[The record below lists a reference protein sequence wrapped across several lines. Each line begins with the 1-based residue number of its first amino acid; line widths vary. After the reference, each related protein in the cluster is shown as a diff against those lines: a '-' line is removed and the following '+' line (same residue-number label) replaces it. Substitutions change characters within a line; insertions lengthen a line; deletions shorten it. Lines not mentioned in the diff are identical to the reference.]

1 MYLDVQMPNTK
12 SNSQSGAPPALVSAV
27 KRVLR
32 PLVGLLL
39 DHNLTYTWLSGILK
53 SIFVEVAEREFRLPG
68 KDQTDSR
75 ITLLTGVH
83 RKDVRRLRREPAA
96 DEAPPASIYLG
107 AQLVALWISDDRF
120 LHRAGDPRPLP
131 RRRQDD
137 GQPSFE
143 DLVTSVS
150 KDIRPRAVLD
160 EWLRLQAVE
169 VDDQDRVCLK
179 VEAFVPSKGFDEL
192 AYYFG
197 RNLHDH
203 MAAARHNVQGGEPPF
218 LERSVYYDE
227 LSLDSVK
234 ALAALSEKEGMKALK
249 TLNRRARQLQ
259 NRDRESPH
267 AQHRMNFGI
276 YFFDIEAQQDDPGP
290 DTDAEIKD
298 K

>member
-1 MYLDVQMPNTK
+1 MPK
-12 SNSQSGAPPALVSAV
+12 SESNNQSGAPPALVVAV
-27 KRVLR
+27 KRMLR

-39 DHNLTYTWLSGILK
+39 DHNLTYTWLAGILK

-83 RKDVRRLRREPAA
+83 RKDVRRLRREPAQ
-96 DEAPPASIYLG
+96 DETPPASIYLG

-120 LHRAGDPRPLP
+120 LDRAGDPSPLP
-131 RRRQDD
+131 RRRHDD
-137 GQPSFE
+137 RGPSFE

-160 EWLRLQAVE
+160 EWLRLEAVE
-169 VDDQDRVCLK
+169 IDDQDRVCLK

-218 LERSVYYDE
+218 LERSVYYDN
-227 LSLDSVK
+227 LSPDSVK
-234 ALAALSEKEGMKALK
+234 ALAALSETEGMKALK
-249 TLNRRARQLQ
+249 SLNRRARQLQ
-259 NRDRESPH
+259 NRDRKSPH
-267 AQHRMNFGI
+267 ASHRMNFGV
-276 YFFDIEAQQDDPGP
+276 YFFDIDERQDDPET
-290 DTDAEIKD
+290 DTDSETKD
-298 K
+298 T

>member
-1 MYLDVQMPNTK
+1 MPNIESDK
-12 SNSQSGAPPALVSAV
+12 PSGAPPALVSAV

-53 SIFVEVAEREFRLPG
+53 SIFVEVAEQEFRLPG
-68 KDQTDSR
+68 KEQTDSR

-96 DEAPPASIYLG
+96 SEAPPASIHLG
-107 AQLVALWISDDRF
+107 AQLVALWMSDDRF
-120 LHRAGDPRPLP
+120 LDRGGDPSPLP
-131 RRRQDD
+131 RRRPAD
-137 GQPSFE
+137 GGPSFE

-160 EWLRLQAVE
+160 EWLRLQVVE
-169 VDDQDRVCLK
+169 IDAQDRVRLRAP
-179 VEAFVPSKGFDEL
+179 AFVPSKGFEEK

-218 LERSVYYDE
+218 LERSVYYDD
-227 LSLDSVK
+227 LSPSSVK
-234 ALAALSEKEGMKALK
+234 ALVALSENEGMKALK
-249 TLNRRARQLQ
+249 ILNRRARQLQ
-259 NRDRESPH
+259 HRDRESPE
-267 AQHRMNFGI
+267 ARYRMNFGI
-276 YFFDIEAQQDDPGP
+276 YFFDSEAPNDDPE
-290 DTDAEIKD
+290 TDSESGSKNR
-298 K
+298 

>member
-1 MYLDVQMPNTK
+1 MPKTE
-12 SNSQSGAPPALVSAV
+12 SDSQSGAPPALVVAV

-68 KDQTDSR
+68 KEQTDSR

-83 RKDVRRLRREPAA
+83 RKDVRRLRREPAV
-96 DEAPPASIYLG
+96 DETPPASIYLG

-120 LHRAGDPRPLP
+120 TDPAGEPRPLP

-137 GQPSFE
+137 GDPSFD

-160 EWLRLQAVE
+160 EWLRLEAVE
-169 VDDQDRVCLK
+169 IDDQDRVCLK
-179 VEAFVPSKGFDEL
+179 ADAFVPSKGFEEK

-227 LSLDSVK
+227 LTPGSIKV
-234 ALAALSEKEGMKALK
+234 LAGMSEKEGMQALK
-249 TLNRRARQLQ
+249 ALNRRARQLQ
-259 NRDRESPH
+259 KRDRNARDAH
-267 AQHRMNFGI
+267 HRMNVGI
-276 YFFDIEAQQDDPGP
+276 YFYQHDEREDGAEPDPDP
-290 DTDAEIKD
+290 QK

>member
-1 MYLDVQMPNTK
+1 MPNTESK
-12 SNSQSGAPPALVSAV
+12 SQSGAPPALVSAV

-39 DHNLTYTWLSGILK
+39 DHNLTYNWLSGILK
-53 SIFVEVAEREFRLPG
+53 SIFVEVAEQEFRLSG

-83 RKDVRRLRREPAA
+83 RKDVRRLRREPAV

-107 AQLVALWISDDRF
+107 AQLVALWISEDRF
-120 LHRAGDPRPLP
+120 LDPAGNPSPLP
-131 RRRQDD
+131 RRRHD
-137 GQPSFE
+137 GGEPSFE

-150 KDIRPRAVLD
+150 TDIRPRAVLD
-160 EWLRLQAVE
+160 EWLRLEAVE
-169 VDDQDRVCLK
+169 IDDQDRVCLK
-179 VEAFVPSKGFDEL
+179 TEAFVPAKGFEEK

-197 RNLHDH
+197 RNLRDH

-218 LERSVYYDE
+218 LERSVYYDD
-227 LSLDSVK
+227 LSPASVK
-234 ALAALSEKEGMKALK
+234 ALTELSEKEGMKALK

-259 NRDRESPH
+259 NRDRGSAE
-267 AQHRMNFGI
+267 ARHRMNFGI
-276 YFFDIEAQQDDPGP
+276 YFFDSEGRQDDPGTNADS
-290 DTDAEIKD
+290 DTKD

>member
-1 MYLDVQMPNTK
+1 MANSE

-39 DHNLTYTWLSGILK
+39 DHNLTYTWLAGILK
-53 SIFVEVAEREFRLPG
+53 SIFVEVAEQEFRLPG

-83 RKDVRRLRREPAA
+83 RKDVRRIRREPATA
-96 DEAPPASIYLG
+96 EAPPASIYLG

-120 LHRAGDPRPLP
+120 LDRAGEPSPLP
-131 RRRQDD
+131 RRRHDD
-137 GQPSFE
+137 SGPSFE

-160 EWLRLQAVE
+160 EWLRLGAVE
-169 VDDQDRVCLK
+169 IDAQDRVCLK
-179 VEAFVPSKGFDEL
+179 AEAFVPSKGFEEK

-203 MAAARHNVQGGEPPF
+203 MAAARNNVQGGEPPF
-218 LERSVYYDE
+218 LERSVYYDD
-227 LSLDSVK
+227 LSPDSVK

-267 AQHRMNFGI
+267 AGHRMNFGI
-276 YFFDIEAQQDDPGP
+276 YFFDSEERHDDP
-290 DTDAEIKD
+290 DTDSETKD
-298 K
+298 T

>member
-1 MYLDVQMPNTK
+1 MPNLESK
-12 SNSQSGAPPALVSAV
+12 NQSGAPPALASAV

-53 SIFVEVAEREFRLPG
+53 SIFVGVAEQEFRLPG

-83 RKDVRRLRREPAA
+83 RKDVRRLRREPAT
-96 DEAPPASIYLG
+96 DEPPPASIYLG

-120 LHRAGDPRPLP
+120 LDRAGNPSPLP
-131 RRRQDD
+131 RWRQDD
-137 GQPSFE
+137 GEPSFE
-143 DLVTSVS
+143 DLVRSVS

-160 EWLRLQAVE
+160 EWLRLEAVE
-169 VDDQDRVCLK
+169 IDDQDRVCLK
-179 VEAFVPSKGFDEL
+179 TEAFVPSKGFEEK

-203 MAAARHNVQGGEPPF
+203 MAAARHNVQSGEPPF
-218 LERSVYYDE
+218 LERSVYYDDLSPASVKTLAE
-227 LSLDSVK
+227 LS
-234 ALAALSEKEGMKALK
+234 AKEGMKVLK
-249 TLNRRARQLQ
+249 TLNRRARKLQ
-259 NRDRESPH
+259 NRDRGSPE

-276 YFFDIEAQQDDPGP
+276 YFFDSKERQDDPG
-290 DTDAEIKD
+290 TDAGPDSKD